1 MPTYAQEPVLQ
12 KFKASIEKKDFDSA
26 EAILSSTNDIP
37 KNILLY
43 NKGFLSYAQ
52 GDLVEAKKYYE
63 QARIHGMLSKEVS
76 ASLERVNQELAIT
89 TLESQYTTYENFLI
103 NYKLLP
109 SGHLYLGFGF
119 LVAMFLLSLIKKW
132 HPLAVFMG
140 SLIIIFGFYQYEI
153 QKYELVYVK
162 EDRLIQRGPSAIF
175 EETGVLPAG
184 SKVFLSKEKNDW
196 RYIEYPEVLRGWVN
210 NKREIPL

>member
-63 QARIHGMLSKEVS
+63 QIR
-76 ASLERVNQELAIT
+76 
-89 TLESQYTTYENFLI
+89 F
-103 NYKLLP
+103 
-109 SGHLYLGFGF
+109 
-119 LVAMFLLSLIKKW
+119 
-132 HPLAVFMG
+132 
-140 SLIIIFGFYQYEI
+140 
-153 QKYELVYVK
+153 
-162 EDRLIQRGPSAIF
+162 
-175 EETGVLPAG
+175 
-184 SKVFLSKEKNDW
+184 
-196 RYIEYPEVLRGWVN
+196 
-210 NKREIPL
+210 